1 MKSPYSSEVYKNLL
15 TFNQL
20 LPFILLVFVY
30 VSFGGIWLFYK
41 SFPFLLL
48 LLVGIFSGLSFITIW
63 LQNKNAKFGLLAIL
77 NLFCEGYFLTIF
89 IRSRL
94 QSIYFRGDYGEVL
107 PFLFVYIILI
117 VLFSVHLYVLA
128 SSINLRQQY
137 RYRIFIGITLLIS
150 VLIGGYFSYRYI
162 RSLNVNHWPVLDSE
176 CGYNI
181 QYSPRLRVGGFG
193 ESGSIFPIA
202 SGGFGEDICTEW
214 HLSQENN
221 EPSYINIIEINAYNV
236 DQTNNFNLED
246 WILDTWPRVGSWGD
260 FGMLFQREVSHNLFF
275 AKNEAEWVKFFKNNI
290 QEIIQKKETG
300 NLNGYNYLK
309 ISLRENKYIIFI
321 PNGID
326 RVIKFECQYKKS
338 EQLKL
343 CDQSL
348 KSFRFTSFQ

>member
-1 MKSPYSSEVYKNLL
+1 MKSPYSPEVYKNLL

-48 LLVGIFSGLSFITIW
+48 LLVGIFSGLSFVTIW
-63 LQNKNAKFGLLAIL
+63 LQNKNAKFGYLAVL

-94 QSIYFRGDYGEVL
+94 QLIYFRGDYSEVL
-107 PFLFVYIILI
+107 PFLFVYTVLI

-128 SSINLRQQY
+128 SSINLRKQY
-137 RYRIFIGITLLIS
+137 RYRIFIGITLLVS

-162 RSLNVNHWPVLDSE
+162 RSLNVNHWPVLDSK

-181 QYSPRLRVGGFG
+181 QYSPTLWVSGGSF
-193 ESGSIFPIA
+193 SNFPIA
-202 SGGFGEDICTEW
+202 SGGFGENACAEW
-214 HLSQENN
+214 SFEANN
-221 EPSYINIIEINAYNV
+221 KPPYIIEINTYNV
-236 DQTNNFNLED
+236 DQTNNFSMED

-260 FGMLFQREVSHNLFF
+260 FWMLFQSEVSHNLFF
-275 AKNEAEWVKFFKNNI
+275 AKNETEWVKFFKNNI
-290 QEIIQKKETG
+290 QVIIQKKETG

-309 ISLRENKYIIFI
+309 ISLRENMYIIFI

-326 RVIKFECQYKKS
+326 RVIKFKCQYKDT

-348 KSFRFTSFQ
+348 KSFKFTSSQ